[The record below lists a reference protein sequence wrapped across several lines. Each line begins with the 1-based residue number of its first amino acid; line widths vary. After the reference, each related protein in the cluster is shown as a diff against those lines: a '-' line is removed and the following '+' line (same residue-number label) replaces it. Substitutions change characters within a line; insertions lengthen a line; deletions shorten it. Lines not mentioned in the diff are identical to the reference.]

1 METDWVNYFWDGRV
15 SGELGFD
22 KVKSLMGVKLKM
34 DVQLTDANSRVS
46 KLAHEMYQVLEKE
59 NMEWMV
65 ESEPKKV
72 VHYMI
77 DALAPEQFQRTV
89 RNEMARESNKPLL
102 KNVIAFITW
111 LWVSCKK
118 YVRWEPSFGKR
129 GQTGSSSRQGLKK
142 AEFTGA
148 VQNPSQG
155 ARTAATR
162 LKRTCLK
169 CGSEDHRVKEC
180 LQTKAGEAESLLSEW
195 REKRGDKPAQL
206 RNSRPVPI
214 HSIKALQL
222 TETPLEMSS
231 TCVARVGNAVDLED
245 VLLDSGSDVN
255 VVDRGLV
262 KKLQDQGVVVDE
274 ETSAPHRLA
283 MFDGRMLAVTQQEKS
298 KGTMILSQPVIERLG
313 YSVDATLACACD
325 THQEWDLQD
334 LPASEIDGS
343 ARICLLRGDPLQ
355 ELEVDDD
362 L

>member
-155 ARTAATR
+155 
-162 LKRTCLK
+162 
-169 CGSEDHRVKEC
+169 
-180 LQTKAGEAESLLSEW
+180 
-195 REKRGDKPAQL
+195 
-206 RNSRPVPI
+206 
-214 HSIKALQL
+214 
-222 TETPLEMSS
+222 
-231 TCVARVGNAVDLED
+231 
-245 VLLDSGSDVN
+245 SDVN

-262 KKLQDQGVVVDE
+262 KKLQDQGVVVDK